1 MLLAGALLLGALLIA
16 WAGKIW
22 REDQK
27 KGSGKPEDQ
36 LSEFRSMLD
45 SGEIS
50 QEEFEKLRQTLG
62 KKDTSARY
70 AQGSPPSQ
78 PKSRAD
84 PSQRGCTTLPDLSQT
99 TNLAEKP
106 DSIRKIPP
114 SFSRGT
120 FPCIGRPSGLRICG
134 RVFL

>member
-1 MLLAGALLLGALLIA
+1 MRLIGWLAVKQVPIWQDNRFSLAFYGMLLAGALLLGALLIA

-62 KKDTSARY
+62 KKILPTATPKE
-70 AQGSPPSQ
+70 ATPASPNPEQTPPNGDANPS
-78 PKSRAD
+78 
-84 PSQRGCTTLPDLSQT
+84 
-99 TNLAEKP
+99 
-106 DSIRKIPP
+106 
-114 SFSRGT
+114 
-120 FPCIGRPSGLRICG
+120 
-134 RVFL
+134 